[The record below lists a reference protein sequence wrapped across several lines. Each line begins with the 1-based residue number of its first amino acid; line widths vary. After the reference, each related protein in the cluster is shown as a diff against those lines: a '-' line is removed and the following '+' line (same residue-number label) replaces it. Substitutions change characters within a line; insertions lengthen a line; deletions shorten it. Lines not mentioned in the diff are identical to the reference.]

1 MGGAMDLV
9 AGTKRIVVLTDHVA
23 KDGSAKIVN
32 ECSLPLTGLKVV
44 QRIITDL
51 AAFDVTPDGLVLTQL
66 APEVTGAGARVDRA
80 GVHEQARRLDPRVR
94 TRLR

>member
-1 MGGAMDLV
+1 MDLV

-32 ECSLPLTGLKVV
+32 ECTLPLTGLKVV

-51 AAFDVTPDGLVLTQL
+51 AAFDITPDGLVLTQL
-66 APEVTGAGARVDRA
+66 APGCHGRAGARVDRA
-80 GVHEQARRLDPRVR
+80 RVHDASSR
-94 TRLR
+94 